1 MLAKWWF
8 KFNPGRSGREREAKP
23 LLNVRLINCGLKL
36 AFSYSP
42 GVFLLSVKTSSV
54 NNKTAEKL
62 SVRNTG
68 REGKGQINEFCD
80 KENDVDKSDSDLS
93 AMDNT
98 SSAASA
104 ASSDISD
111 FTSEFEEKIRN
122 ISGTLQVRT
131 GHSRYTDTIR
141 NLGECHCKQ

>member
-1 MLAKWWF
+1 M
-8 KFNPGRSGREREAKP
+8 
-23 LLNVRLINCGLKL
+23 RLINCGLKL
-36 AFSYSP
+36 AFSDLP

-93 AMDNT
+93 AMDINNT